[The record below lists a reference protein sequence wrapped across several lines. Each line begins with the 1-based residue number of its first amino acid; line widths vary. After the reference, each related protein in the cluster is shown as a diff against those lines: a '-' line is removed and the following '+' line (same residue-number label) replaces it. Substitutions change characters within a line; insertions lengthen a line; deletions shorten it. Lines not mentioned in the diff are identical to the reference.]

1 MTWQI
6 IGDSVRG
13 ASHKRNGKPN
23 QDAWAFIQNEVCTVL
38 AVADGHG
45 SSKHYRSDVGSQLA
59 VKSALELLNDFA
71 HADTGSNA
79 RQIKQS
85 ADYLPSQL
93 VQAWRSAV
101 DNVDEGQTITA
112 KERYSIYGST
122 LIAVLIRADYAL
134 YLQIGDG
141 DLLVLGEDGQLQTPP
156 VKNTSLIANET
167 YSLCEEKAI
176 YHVELSLQ
184 FFEHKPLPAL
194 IFIATDG
201 YANSFSN
208 SEDFQQAVQEFQGQ
222 IASHGADKIQ
232 GCLADWLNETSEQG
246 SGDDVTVAMV
256 FRTPV
261 VVTINEQPT
270 NGDLD
275 SI

>member
-59 VKSALELLNDFA
+59 VQAALALLNDFA

-101 DNVDEGQTITA
+101 DDVDEGQTITA
-112 KERYSIYGST
+112 KERYSIYGTT

-141 DLLVLGEDGQLQTPP
+141 DLLVLSEDGQLQTPL

-194 IFIATDG
+194 IFVATDG

-246 SGDDVTVAMV
+246 SGDDVTLAIM

-261 VVTINEQPT
+261 ISVDDEQDDETIMPPE
-270 NGDLD
+270 
-275 SI
+275 